1 MEGPSVFLPYVAV
14 GLLFLVLLVL
24 EGRRPLR
31 RVVEPRPRHVA
42 RNLGI
47 AGLGLAV
54 LNLLQT
60 PLLVPVAEWARRE
73 HVGLLN
79 WVTLPRAA
87 EVAAAVLL
95 LDYTLWHWHWLTHRV
110 PFLWRFHLVHH
121 VDLDLDSSTALR
133 FHFGEMMLSV
143 PYRLAQVVVIGAD
156 PAAVALWQVLLVAS
170 ILFHHSNLR
179 LPAGLER
186 VLVRLVVT
194 PRMHGI
200 HHSDYENETNSNWS
214 SLLSAWDWIHGTLV
228 LSVPQREVAI
238 GVPSYRDPREVALG
252 QALALPFRRQRADWR
267 EADGRLRRRD
277 HARPLTR
284 LAE

>member
-1 MEGPSVFLPYVAV
+1 MVLAFAAV
-14 GLLFLVLLVL
+14 GAVFVLLLVL

-31 RVVEPRPRHVA
+31 RSVESRPRRVA

-47 AGLGLAV
+47 GGLGLAA
-54 LNLLQT
+54 LTLLQT

-73 HVGLLN
+73 RFGLLN
-79 WVTLPRAA
+79 RVDAPHAV

-95 LDYTLWHWHWLTHRV
+95 LDYTLWHWHWLNHRV

-133 FHFGEMMLSV
+133 FHFGEMILSV
-143 PYRLAQVVVIGAD
+143 PYRLAQVAIVGAD
-156 PAAVALWQVLLVAS
+156 PSAVALWQVLLVAS

-179 LPAGLER
+179 LPVGLER

-214 SLLSAWDWIHGTLV
+214 SLLSAWDYLHGTAL
-228 LSVPQREVAI
+228 LSVPQRTIAI
-238 GVPSYRDPREVALG
+238 GVPSYSDPREVTLG
-252 QALALPFRRQRADWR
+252 NALAIPFRRPREDWR
-267 EADGRLRRRD
+267 QPGGGLRRRD
-277 HARPLTR
+277 PVPPATR

>member
-1 MEGPSVFLPYVAV
+1 MERPFIVAAYAAIGV
-14 GLLFLVLLVL
+14 LFVALLVL
-24 EGRRPLR
+24 EGWRPLR
-31 RVVEPRPRHVA
+31 RAVEPRPGRVT

-47 AGLGLAV
+47 AGLGLAA
-54 LNLLQT
+54 LSLLQT
-60 PLLVPVAEWARRE
+60 PLLVPVAEWARDGRIG
-73 HVGLLN
+73 VLN
-79 WVTLPRAA
+79 WTSLPAA
-87 EVAAAVLL
+87 IETVAAVLL
-95 LDYTLWHWHWLTHRV
+95 LDYTLWHWHWLNHRV

-133 FHFGEMMLSV
+133 FHFGEMILSV
-143 PYRLAQVVVIGAD
+143 PYRLAQVIVIGAD
-156 PAAVALWQVLLVAS
+156 PAAVALWQGLLVVS

-179 LPAGLER
+179 LPVGLER

-214 SLLSAWDWIHGTLV
+214 SLLSAWDWIHGTLL

-238 GVPSYRDPREVALG
+238 GVPSYRDPREVTLG
-252 QALALPFRRQRADWR
+252 QALALPFRKQRADWKGP
-267 EADGRLRRRD
+267 DGRLRRRD
-277 HARPLTR
+277 HARPATR

>member
-1 MEGPSVFLPYVAV
+1 VAGPSPFLAYAAI
-14 GLLFLVLLVL
+14 GALFAALLVL
-24 EGRRPLR
+24 EARRPLR
-31 RVVEPRPRHVA
+31 RTVEPRPRRVT
-42 RNLGI
+42 RNLAI
-47 AGLGLAV
+47 AGLGLAA

-60 PLLVPVAEWARRE
+60 PVLVPVAEWARAER
-73 HVGLLN
+73 VGVLN
-79 WVTLPRAA
+79 WTGLPAA
-87 EVAAAVLL
+87 VETVAAILL

-121 VDLDLDSSTALR
+121 VDLDMDSSTALR
-133 FHFGEMMLSV
+133 FHFGEMILSV
-143 PYRLAQVVVIGAD
+143 PYRLAQVVVIGAS
-156 PAAVALWQVLLVAS
+156 PFAVTLWQVLLVAS

-238 GVPSYRDPREVALG
+238 GVPSYRDPREVTLG
-252 QALALPFRRQRADWR
+252 KALALPFQKQREDWK
-267 EADGRLRRRD
+267 EPDGRLRRRD
-277 HARPLTR
+277 HARPLNR

>member
-1 MEGPSVFLPYVAV
+1 VERLPGGLPYLGIAAV
-14 GLLFLVLLVL
+14 FAALLAL

-31 RVVEPRPRHVA
+31 GLVEPKARRVA
-42 RNLGI
+42 RNLGV
-47 AGLGLAV
+47 AGLGVAV

-60 PLLVPVAEWARRE
+60 PLLVPVADWARRE
-73 HVGLLN
+73 SVGLLH
-79 WVTLPRAA
+79 WVALPRAV

-95 LDYTLWHWHWLTHRV
+95 LDYTLWHWHWLNHRV

-121 VDLDLDSSTALR
+121 ADLDLDASTALR
-133 FHFGEMMLSV
+133 FHFGELALSV
-143 PYRLAQVVVIGAD
+143 PYRLLQVVVIGAD
-156 PAAVALWQVLLVAS
+156 PVGVALWQLLLTAA

-179 LPAGLER
+179 LPVGVER

-214 SLLSAWDWIHGTLV
+214 SGLSAWDYVHGTLV
-228 LSVPQREVAI
+228 LSVPQSAIVI
-238 GVPSYRDPREVALG
+238 GVPAYRDPREVTLG
-252 QALALPFRRQRADWR
+252 KVLALPFRKQREDWR
-267 EADGRLRRRD
+267 DEDGRPRRRD
-277 HARPLTR
+277 HPAPTQR